1 MSRYGDAYAREAVN
15 PGTTVW
21 SSDWS
26 ERYRHPSLEVAAK
39 EEEERMADMLQD
51 EVSAEKEMMDG
62 VDLADRTMRAI
73 DKAGRDRFVTLDAP
87 REFEPLV
94 REATGHICD
103 PTVSVEQGRRYHEAA
118 FRLTAHNANVSARVM
133 PKLKRNQREC
143 ARKLQAIQTSEN
155 NILQMQKEICSKIDE
170 QRVKAGA
177 MQRKM
182 FGPKPSVMESIR
194 MRLNPSKPLDG
205 MEDVMPPDVY
215 EEARHRNRDPASSD
229 FRLMPHISHYR
240 GVIPRP
246 RGVFCEAQKSSSSDW
261 RCF

>member
-94 REATGHICD
+94 REATGHIRD

-143 ARKLQAIQTSEN
+143 ARKLVAIQESEN
-155 NILQMQKEICSKIDE
+155 NIFQMQKEIRAKIDE
-170 QRVKAGA
+170 QRAKAGS
-177 MQRKM
+177 MQRQM
-182 FGPKPSVMESIR
+182 FGPKPSLMETIR
-194 MRLNPSKPLDG
+194 MRLKPNHPLDG
-205 MEDVMPPDVY
+205 MKEAMPPAVY
-215 EEARHRNRDPASSD
+215 EEACRRGRQPASSD
-229 FRLMPHISHYR
+229 FRTKP
-240 GVIPRP
+240 
-246 RGVFCEAQKSSSSDW
+246 
-261 RCF
+261 